1 MQIKMAKFRWLMLA
15 ILSLLVLGGL
25 IVNFARWSF
34 VLTPFMTATNIIPEP
49 EVIEP
54 LQVYCKDVLK
64 LMVYGQ
70 WETRN
75 LSAAESNEMKL
86 FNDKVRKEKKI
97 PTNLQR
103 PDKLCGN
110 VTFPNVVYRALCDPN
125 GDTPCCYNN
134 VCTNKTQHQC
144 TCANCYDTRRPI
156 DAEYATWRPSDPT
169 CQLRHLSHNEIC
181 ELLDGATLYFI
192 GDSFVRHVF
201 TAFLLAARNNETH
214 GAMGPRTPPELQT
227 SCAGLYMFTEKVCR
241 LHVDSDTTVCNERVK
256 VKLVDD
262 YRLDSVAAAVHTAII
277 NLSNVSRSIVFMSFG
292 IHDHFEVEKVR
303 QKLLLSLLHKMNSSS
318 SSNPKL
324 VWLAYH
330 SSGLLTSPHH
340 YPWQTPENTLRY
352 NHVISEFLSAWHVPV
367 FDSFNLTDG
376 TASFDGGHYGL
387 GINRVKVQILLNYIL
402 ELREKKLW

>member
-1 MQIKMAKFRWLMLA
+1 
-15 ILSLLVLGGL
+15 
-25 IVNFARWSF
+25 
-34 VLTPFMTATNIIPEP
+34 MTATNIIPEP

-86 FNDKVRKEKKI
+86 FNDQLSYRSSSTLSWRNGLGDDTKNNSKQEELLVVRKEKTI

-110 VTFPNVVYRALCDPN
+110 VTFPKIPFRALCDPN

-134 VCTNKTQHQC
+134 VCANKTQHQC
-144 TCANCYDTRRPI
+144 TCTNCYDIRRII

-169 CQLRHLSHNEIC
+169 CQLRHLSQNEIC

-214 GAMGPRTPPELQT
+214 GAMGPRTPPKLQT

-241 LHVDSDTTVCNERVK
+241 LHVDSDTTVCNKRVK
-256 VKLVDD
+256 VKLV
-262 YRLDSVAAAVHTAII
+262 YNYKVDSAAAAVTAVI
-277 NLSNVSRSIVFMSFG
+277 NLTNVSRSVVFMAYG
-292 IHDHFEVEKVR
+292 IHDHFDVEKVR
-303 QKLLLSLLHKMNSSS
+303 QKLLLPLLNKMNSSS

-330 SSGLLTSPHH
+330 APGLLSSPLN
-340 YPWQTPENTLRY
+340 YPWQKPERILQYNQVIGQFLRK
-352 NHVISEFLSAWHVPV
+352 WHVPI
-367 FDSFNLTDG
+367 FEAFNLTDG
-376 TASFDGGHYGL
+376 TASFDGSHYGL
-387 GINRVKVQILLNYIL
+387 GINRVKVHILLNYIL

>member
-1 MQIKMAKFRWLMLA
+1 MTKFKWIMLA
-15 ILSLLVLGGL
+15 ILLLLVLGGL
-25 IVNFARWSF
+25 IANSARWSF
-34 VLTPFMTATNIIPEP
+34 ALTPFMTAMNIIPEP

-86 FNDKVRKEKKI
+86 FNDQVRKEKTI

-103 PDKLCGN
+103 ADKLCGN
-110 VTFPNVVYRALCDPN
+110 VTFPKIPFRALCDPN

-134 VCTNKTQHQC
+134 FCANTTQHQC
-144 TCANCYDTRRPI
+144 TCSDCYDTRRPI

-169 CQLRHLSHNEIC
+169 CQVRHLSQNETC
-181 ELLDGATLYFI
+181 ELLDGATLYFL

-241 LHVDSDTTVCNERVK
+241 LHVDSDTTVCNKRVK
-256 VKLVDD
+256 VKLVYD
-262 YRLDSVAAAVHTAII
+262 YKVESAAAAVHTAII
-277 NLSNVSRSIVFMSFG
+277 NLTNVSRSIAFMAFG
-292 IHDHFEVEKVR
+292 IHDQFEVEKVR
-303 QKLLLSLLHKMNSSS
+303 QKLLLPLLHKMNSSS

-330 SSGLLTSPHH
+330 APGLLTSTLD
-340 YPWQTPENTLRY
+340 YPWQKPERILQY
-352 NHVISEFLSAWHVPV
+352 NQVMGEFLREWHVPI
-367 FDSFNLTDG
+367 FEAFNLTDG
-376 TASFDGGHYGL
+376 IASFDGAHYGL

-402 ELREKKLW
+402 ELRVKKLW